1 MRTMLTRWCF
11 YIDAIQHERATG
23 DEEERKQALLKRVVM
38 RITHK
43 TLSTCLLVWA
53 EYTIAEV
60 DKRTRMR
67 RIILRMTGNLLGRSC
82 SILFSCY
89 NPICPDS

>member
-11 YIDAIQHERATG
+11 YIEAIQHERATG

-82 SILFSCY
+82 STLFSCSH
-89 NPICPDS
+89 PICADS

>member
-1 MRTMLTRWCF
+1 MLTRWCS
-11 YIDAIQHERATG
+11 YIDAIQQERATG
-23 DEEERKQALLKRVVM
+23 DEEKRKQDLLKRVIM

-53 EYTIAEV
+53 EYTVAEV
-60 DKRTRMR
+60 DKRARMR

-82 SILFSCY
+82 STLFPCS
-89 NPICPDS
+89 NFICLDS